1 MEKTIYNLVRNSI
14 DYDIG
19 EYFVNEIIKQM
30 SNDEI
35 VKLARAE
42 LKIIKYL
49 VFIELDNWHYWK
61 DKEQRLVELIHK
73 LNFLIQNDYKL
84 ASQFGKYKKGLYY
97 CNVIKTKQHIMTTC
111 IKNIK
116 TKKGLEFIKGNEY
129 DFTIH
134 SESIRVYLDKVN
146 SVVIK

>member
-42 LKIIKYL
+42 LKLIKYL

-61 DKEQRLVELIHK
+61 DKEQRLIK
-73 LNFLIQNDYKL
+73 L
-84 ASQFGKYKKGLYY
+84 
-97 CNVIKTKQHIMTTC
+97 
-111 IKNIK
+111 IKN
-116 TKKGLEFIKGNEY
+116 LN
-129 DFTIH
+129 
-134 SESIRVYLDKVN
+134 R
-146 SVVIK
+146 

>member
-73 LNFLIQNDYKL
+73 LNFLI
-84 ASQFGKYKKGLYY
+84 
-97 CNVIKTKQHIMTTC
+97 
-111 IKNIK
+111 
-116 TKKGLEFIKGNEY
+116 
-129 DFTIH
+129 
-134 SESIRVYLDKVN
+134 
-146 SVVIK
+146 